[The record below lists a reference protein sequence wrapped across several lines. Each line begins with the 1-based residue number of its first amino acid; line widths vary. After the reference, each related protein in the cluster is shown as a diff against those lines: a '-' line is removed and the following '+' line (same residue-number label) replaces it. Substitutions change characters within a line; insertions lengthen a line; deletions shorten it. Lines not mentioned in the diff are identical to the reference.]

1 VENYIHAVELTEQV
15 DKNTFCIR
23 YLGRDSSIQIVH
35 AITASGMALRKK
47 KGCPTSPNDIS
58 TTSRNK
64 KADTK
69 MLFNSKGNQVAVD

>member
-1 VENYIHAVELTEQV
+1 
-15 DKNTFCIR
+15 
-23 YLGRDSSIQIVH
+23 
-35 AITASGMALRKK
+35 MALRKK